1 MTTTLPSVAV
11 PSATSSVAPPA
22 TSPASAAAR
31 DGHDAAGVP
40 GGRPTDAPRPPAA
53 RGPRRRASRDG
64 VNTSWITLA
73 GLAALIAAW
82 WFSVRLLHVPSY
94 ILPDPLA
101 VVRALWSGLAVSPA
115 SATGYYLPLWSTFC
129 NAAIG
134 FAIGTGAGLV
144 LGSLMAES
152 RTIERLVMPYAF
164 ALQSLPKV
172 AIAPLIVIWLGFGDG
187 SKIAIAALLSFFPI
201 LINSFT
207 GLRAVEPERIDLMRS
222 LSASRFETYRIVK
235 LPNAAPYIFAGLDM
249 AVVYA
254 LLGTIVA
261 EFLGAQSG
269 MGVVITQAQAVTDVA
284 GVFAALVILG
294 AMGILLHAV
303 VRRLEKRVVH
313 WADRNKR

>member
-1 MTTTLPSVAV
+1 V
-11 PSATSSVAPPA
+11 P
-22 TSPASAAAR
+22 R
-31 DGHDAAGVP
+31 RAGVN
-40 GGRPTDAPRPPAA
+40 G
-53 RGPRRRASRDG
+53 SLIS
-64 VNTSWITLA
+64 VA
-73 GLAALIAAW
+73 GLAVILVAW
-82 WFSVRLLHVPSY
+82 ELSVRFLNVPTY
-94 ILPDPLA
+94 ILPSPEA
-101 VVRALWSGLAVSPA
+101 VVRALWSGLAVSP
-115 SATGYYLPLWSTFC
+115 SSQTGYYLPLWSTFC

-134 FAIGTGAGLV
+134 FFIGTGLGLV

-152 RTIERLVMPYAF
+152 RSVEKLLMPYAF

-172 AIAPLIVIWLGFGDG
+172 AIAPLIVIWLGFGDS

-207 GLRAVEPERIDLMRS
+207 GLRAVEPERVDLMRS

-261 EFLGAQSG
+261 EFLGAQRG

-294 AMGILLHAV
+294 VLGILLHAL

-313 WADRNKR
+313 WADRNKH

>member
-1 MTTTLPSVAV
+1 MSKPDISLAVAD
-11 PSATSSVAPPA
+11 PTIESA
-22 TSPASAAAR
+22 PASESPPR
-31 DGHDAAGVP
+31 
-40 GGRPTDAPRPPAA
+40 APRP
-53 RGPRRRASRDG
+53 
-64 VNTSWITLA
+64 VNGTLIA
-73 GLAALIAAW
+73 GLGLVALFAGWALA
-82 WFSVRLLHVPSY
+82 VRFLDVPSY
-94 ILPDPLA
+94 ILPSPSA
-101 VVRALWSGLAVSPA
+101 VWKALWSGLAVSP
-115 SATGYYLPLWSTFC
+115 SDPLGYYLPLWGTLK

-134 FAIGTGAGLV
+134 LAAGGGLGLL

-152 RTIERLVMPYAF
+152 RTIEKLLMPYAF

-172 AIAPLIVIWLGFGDG
+172 AIAPLVVIWFGFGDG
-187 SKIAIAALLSFFPI
+187 SKIAIAGLLSFFPI

-207 GLRAVEPERIDLMRS
+207 GLRSVDPEKIDLMRS

-261 EFLGAQSG
+261 EFLGAQQG

-294 AMGILLHAV
+294 AFGILLHGI
-303 VRRLEKRVVH
+303 VRGLEQRIVH
-313 WADRNKR
+313 WGNRGRK

>member
-1 MTTTLPSVAV
+1 MSQAEITNAPSIGQAV
-11 PSATSSVAPPA
+11 SKPKGT
-22 TSPASAAAR
+22 
-31 DGHDAAGVP
+31 
-40 GGRPTDAPRPPAA
+40 A
-53 RGPRRRASRDG
+53 RGKKEARGINGTAVSLVG
-64 VNTSWITLA
+64 LVILFAGWSLA
-73 GLAALIAAW
+73 
-82 WFSVRLLHVPSY
+82 VRYLDVPSY
-94 ILPDPLA
+94 ILPSPAA
-101 VVRALWSGLAVSPA
+101 VWNALWSGIAVNPA
-115 SATGYYLPLWSTFC
+115 SPLGYYLPLWGTLK

-134 FAIGTGAGLV
+134 LVIGSGLGLT

-152 RTIERLVMPYAF
+152 RLIEKLVMPYAF

-172 AIAPLIVIWLGFGDG
+172 AIAPLVVIWFGFGDG
-187 SKIAIAALLSFFPI
+187 SKIAISALLAFFPM

-261 EFLGAQSG
+261 EFLGAQQG

-294 AMGILLHAV
+294 AMGILLHGI
-303 VRRLEKRVVH
+303 VRGVERRVVH
-313 WADRNKR
+313 WGDRGRK

>member
-1 MTTTLPSVAV
+1 MS
-11 PSATSSVAPPA
+11 
-22 TSPASAAAR
+22 
-31 DGHDAAGVP
+31 
-40 GGRPTDAPRPPAA
+40 DAPA
-53 RGPRRRASRDG
+53 
-64 VNTSWITLA
+64 I
-73 GLAALIAAW
+73 LAAPIAIKTKPRQTKPRSSLNGPFVSCIGLVLLFAIW
-82 WFSVRLLHVPSY
+82 AISVQVLEIPSY
-94 ILPDPLA
+94 ILPTPMA
-101 VVRALWSGLAVSPA
+101 VGRALWSGIAVSP
-115 SATGYYLPLWSTFC
+115 SSPLGYYLPLWGTLK

-134 FAIGTGAGLV
+134 LLIGSGAGLV

-152 RTIERLVMPYAF
+152 RLIEKLLMPYAF

-172 AIAPLIVIWLGFGDG
+172 AIAPLIVIWFGFGDG
-187 SKIAIAALLSFFPI
+187 SKVAISALLAFFPV

-261 EFLGAQSG
+261 EFLGAQQG

-284 GVFAALVILG
+284 GVFAALIILG
-294 AMGILLHAV
+294 AMGILLHGL
-303 VRRLEKRVVH
+303 VRGAEKRIVH
-313 WADRNKR
+313 WGDRGRK